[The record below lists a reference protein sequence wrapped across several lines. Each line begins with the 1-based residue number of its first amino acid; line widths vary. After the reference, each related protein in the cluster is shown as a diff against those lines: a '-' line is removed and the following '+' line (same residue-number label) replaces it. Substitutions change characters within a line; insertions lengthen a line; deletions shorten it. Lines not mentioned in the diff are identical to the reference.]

1 MLFLDVCPT
10 LESTFKYVFE
20 QLNIE
25 PERELNE
32 LTNIENDIVQYLAG
46 FVSKKV
52 GIMENCDKC
61 SKALLTQNSK
71 TSTCKF
77 IYFKTKGFLF
87 HPNDDAIL
95 ISVKCEQV
103 FKMLKLSK
111 NLFKKNLLTQMILIV
126 MKKMFVDTTAC
137 FLNLDW
143 KNKF

>member
-1 MLFLDVCPT
+1 MIIFCFCFTFLYFSIFRRLLLGAFGSINSSNFNVEVEDILFVDVCPT

-20 QLNIE
+20 QFNIE

-71 TSTCKF
+71 KSTCKF
-77 IYFKTKGFLF
+77 INFKSNGFC
-87 HPNDDAIL
+87 
-95 ISVKCEQV
+95 S
-103 FKMLKLSK
+103 
-111 NLFKKNLLTQMILIV
+111 TQMMMQSL
-126 MKKMFVDTTAC
+126 FQ
-137 FLNLDW
+137 
-143 KNKF
+143 